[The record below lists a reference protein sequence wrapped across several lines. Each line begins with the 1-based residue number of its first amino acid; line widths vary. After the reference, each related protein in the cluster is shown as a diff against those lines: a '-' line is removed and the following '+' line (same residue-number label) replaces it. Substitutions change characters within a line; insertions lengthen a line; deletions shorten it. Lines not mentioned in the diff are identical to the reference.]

1 MLKTFSENQNSF
13 IVLIYKWFYAVYVWL
28 ETQCFRRLSRVLKNR
43 WHCWHAIWRLCT
55 CRAST
60 WREMSIFLAADLP
73 HTLQTHWVPFLNI
86 IPIISS
92 SNSRTRKI
100 MKILFNIYI
109 FNSSDLNIDTMM
121 LSQRIT
127 SLKYFPAKPAIES
140 NVVDVLGLD
149 VPGNVLL
156 QHRGFATVYADP
168 GTSSFNPLVSIHLLQ
183 DLLVQLWNIS
193 VISLV
198 SKILMK

>member
-1 MLKTFSENQNSF
+1 MLETVLDNQNSF
-13 IVLIYKWFYAVYVWL
+13 IIIKYKWFDEVYAWL
-28 ETQCFRRLSRVLKNR
+28 ETQCFLRLSRVLKNR

-73 HTLQTHWVPFLNI
+73 HTLQTHWVPLLNI

-100 MKILFNIYI
+100 MKILSNIYI
-109 FNSSDLNIDTMM
+109 FRNSSDLNINTMM

-127 SLKYFPAKPAIES
+127 SFKYFPAKPAIES
-140 NVVDVLGLD
+140 YVVDVLGLY

-156 QHRGFATVYADP
+156 
-168 GTSSFNPLVSIHLLQ
+168 
-183 DLLVQLWNIS
+183 
-193 VISLV
+193 
-198 SKILMK
+198 